1 MNDARP
7 IIISARPLDTASN
20 VAYRWYTRTG
30 SSDDNTVTADDNLI
44 CSVRD
49 AAAAST
55 VTGSDTA

>member
-1 MNDARP
+1 MSHIVD
-7 IIISARPLDTASN
+7 
-20 VAYRWYTRTG
+20 TRTG

-49 AAAAST
+49 AATAST

>member
-1 MNDARP
+1 MSHIVD
-7 IIISARPLDTASN
+7 
-20 VAYRWYTRTG
+20 TRTG

-55 VTGSDTA
+55 VTGSIQHNQDDDVHLIHIYLILMIS